1 MRTRKKLLL
10 LYIIAVLWGC
20 AIPTFVNQG
29 SSHKLL
35 GTWGGRWDNTWTVF
49 FVFKS
54 GIQTEKVDAVV
65 KWQEFKGREFSIQTG
80 EGVIKDLNTIEAGR
94 IIISLDPE
102 NEFQAIAQG
111 NFPEPRKGSL
121 RRLPDTDVNNLNDTY
136 LDHWSKV
143 RK

>member
-1 MRTRKKLLL
+1 
-10 LYIIAVLWGC
+10 
-20 AIPTFVNQG
+20 
-29 SSHKLL
+29 KLL
-35 GTWGGRWDNTWTVF
+35 GTWGGRWDNTWTVL
-49 FVFKS
+49 FVLKP

-111 NFPEPRKGSL
+111 NFPESRKASL
-121 RRLPDTDVNNLNDTY
+121 RRLPDTDVHNLNDAY